1 MKVKSK
7 QSNRFLIKDEWYEVK
22 NIYIETAVVA
32 HSKVKM
38 AKVRV
43 KVKMAKTDSYD
54 LVNHTDKLWATSWY
68 HKTNF
73 YTLQELREEKINILL
88 KDNLF

>member
-32 HSKVKM
+32 HSK
-38 AKVRV
+38 
-43 KVKMAKTDSYD
+43 TDSYD

-68 HKTNF
+68 HKSNF